1 MPRLACAPQRQPPF
15 KQLIEAPGERRA
27 KTMQKKPHKPRR
39 IPIRD
44 CRNDELVLPRI
55 AQELIDGDRA
65 ALRATTV
72 REDLQAT
79 RRQPLDAPMAS
90 WSDDVRERG
99 AWADKTNYALDD
111 VVPSLGLGRI
121 LLIALLM
128 AVSFIVGVVVGRV

>member
-1 MPRLACAPQRQPPF
+1 
-15 KQLIEAPGERRA
+15 
-27 KTMQKKPHKPRR
+27 MQKKPQKPHHVRDRR
-39 IPIRD
+39 G
-44 CRNDELVLPRI
+44 DELTLPRI

-79 RRQPLDAPMAS
+79 RRRPLDAPMAS
-90 WSDDVRERG
+90 WSDDVDVRERE

>member
-1 MPRLACAPQRQPPF
+1 
-15 KQLIEAPGERRA
+15 
-27 KTMQKKPHKPRR
+27 MQKKPQKPQK
-39 IPIRD
+39 PHLVHVRD
-44 CRNDELVLPRI
+44 RHGDEFALPRL

-65 ALRATTV
+65 AARATTV

-79 RRQPLDAPMAS
+79 RRRPLDAPMAS
-90 WSDDVRERG
+90 WRDDVRERG